1 MTARD
6 LQNEIVK
13 DLKALLTNRQY
24 QTPDGGV
31 SSPNV
36 FRQFIPK
43 REVMG
48 DPALID
54 DEDPFPYIEVRIAG
68 GTIPDSQSAQQVQV
82 FLIIGIYDN
91 RRENIGSDHVME
103 IIEVIQ
109 QHYIEN
115 PLLAGKFTCDTEDH
129 PIQWDLQEEESWPY
143 FFGIMALTFNIPAP
157 RRLPVGNQKARML
170 V

>member
-31 SSPNV
+31 SAPNV

-43 REVMG
+43 HEREEE
-48 DPALID
+48 
-54 DEDPFPYIEVRIAG
+54 EDPFPYIEVRIAG
-68 GTIPDSQSAQQVQV
+68 GTISDSQSAQQVQV
-82 FLIIGIYDN
+82 FLIIGIYDS
-91 RRENIGSDHVME
+91 RHENIGSDHVME

-109 QHYIEN
+109 QHYIEK

-157 RRLPVGNQKARML
+157 NRLPVGNQKVRML

>member
-13 DLKALLTNRQY
+13 DLKALLANRQY
-24 QTPDGGV
+24 QTPEGGQ
-31 SSPNV
+31 SAPNV

-43 REVMG
+43 RER
-48 DPALID
+48 DD
-54 DEDPFPYIEVRIAG
+54 DEDPFPYIEVRIAEMK
-68 GTIPDSQSAQQVQV
+68 IPDHESAQQVQV
-82 FLIIGIYDN
+82 FFLVGIYDN
-91 RRENIGSDHVME
+91 RKENHGTDHVME

-115 PLLAGKFTCDTEDH
+115 PLLAGKYVCDTENN
-129 PIQWDLQEEESWPY
+129 PIQCAFQEEESWPY

-157 RRLPVGNQKARML
+157 NRLPVGNQKARML

>member
-43 REVMG
+43 REREEE
-48 DPALID
+48 
-54 DEDPFPYIEVRIAG
+54 EDPFPYIEVRIAD

-82 FLIIGIYDN
+82 FLIIGIYDS
-91 RRENIGSDHVME
+91 RHENIGSDHVME

-109 QHYIEN
+109 QHYIEK

-129 PIQWDLQEEESWPY
+129 PIQWNLQEEESWPY

-157 RRLPVGNQKARML
+157 NRLPVGNQKARML